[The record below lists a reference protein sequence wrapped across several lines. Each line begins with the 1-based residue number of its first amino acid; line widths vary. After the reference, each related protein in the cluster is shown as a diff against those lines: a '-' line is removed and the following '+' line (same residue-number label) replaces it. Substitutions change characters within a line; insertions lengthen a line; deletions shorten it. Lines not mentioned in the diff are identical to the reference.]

1 VINNNNLRNENHR
14 GDDDMSS
21 SGAAGP
27 QPRVTVLGA
36 GTMGRGMTH
45 SLLRAGFTVDVWN
58 RTPEP
63 AAQLAADGAT
73 AHEDPA
79 DAVRH
84 ADVVITMVAD
94 AAAVN
99 QVAFGSGMLEAM
111 RPEAAWSQMST
122 IGVSATGELGARVS
136 KERPDVYFADAPVAG
151 TRGPAENGQLL
162 ILASGPDAAKPVLDP
177 VYAALGRETKWLG
190 EAGAGSRLKLV
201 MNSWLVFLV
210 EGAAE
215 IMALADSLGVD
226 PQQVRGLLSEG
237 NLSNPAAAAKF
248 AKMDAADDST
258 DWALQWALKDIN
270 LALDASS
277 RRLPVLDAIRE
288 RWTALVGQG
297 LGDRDVAAARHGLG

>member
-1 VINNNNLRNENHR
+1 MKSSNLRNENHQ

-21 SGAAGP
+21 SGAAGAR
-27 QPRVTVLGA
+27 PRVAVLGA
-36 GTMGRGMTH
+36 GTMGRGMAH

-73 AHEDPA
+73 AHEDPR

-99 QVAFGSGMLEAM
+99 QVAFDLGMLEAL

-122 IGVSATGELGARVS
+122 IGVSASEELGARVS
-136 KERPDVYFADAPVAG
+136 KERPDVFFADAPVSG

-162 ILASGPDAAKPVLDP
+162 ILASGPDAAKPVLEP

-190 EAGAGSRLKLV
+190 PAGAGSRLKLV
-201 MNSWLVFLV
+201 MNSWLVILV

-215 IMALADSLGVD
+215 MMALADSLGVD
-226 PQQVRGLLSEG
+226 HQQVADFLSAG
-237 NLSNPAAAAKF
+237 NLASPAAAVKF
-248 AKMDAADDST
+248 AKMDAGDDTADFS
-258 DWALQWALKDIN
+258 LQWALKDIR
-270 LALDASS
+270 LATDDSG
-277 RRLPVLDAIRE
+277 RRLPALDTVRD
-288 RWTALVGQG
+288 RWAALVDQG
-297 LGDRDVAAARHGLG
+297 LGDRDVSAARHGLG